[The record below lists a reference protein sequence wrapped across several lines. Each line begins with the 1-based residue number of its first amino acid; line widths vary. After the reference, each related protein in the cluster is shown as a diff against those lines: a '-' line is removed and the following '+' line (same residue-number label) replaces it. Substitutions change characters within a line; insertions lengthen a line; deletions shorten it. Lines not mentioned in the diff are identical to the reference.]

1 MAVEEQSAIGWN
13 NFIKGRVS
21 KKWSEAQ
28 DIFYKSVHPTS
39 PLTGEQWSSKLI
51 TEVWKI
57 FFSVWKARNTH
68 LHCPPGN
75 EPSAHL
81 NKRIQHAY
89 SRLRHSIAKSDS
101 LLFSLSLHER
111 LNTSA
116 AAKLV
121 WLDSVGIAEHDFSII
136 HRRSPTQRTI
146 PDMFQTIINNQQ
158 LNSQQD
164 HDTFAT
170 ADTWNHIDAWEGPDF
185 I

>member
-1 MAVEEQSAIGWN
+1 VEEQAAISWN

-21 KKWSEAQ
+21 KKWSKAQ
-28 DIFYKSVHPTS
+28 GIFYKLVHPTS
-39 PLTGEQWSSKLI
+39 TLTGKQWSSKLI
-51 TEVWKI
+51 TGIWKI
-57 FFSVWKARNTH
+57 FFSAWKARNTH
-68 LHCPPGN
+68 LHCPPGT

-89 SRLRHSIAKSDS
+89 SCLRHSIAKTDS
-101 LLFSLSLHER
+101 LLFSLPLHER

-116 AAKLV
+116 AAKLA
-121 WLDSVGIAEHDFSII
+121 WLDSVGIAEHDFSIT

-146 PDMFQTIINNQQ
+146 PDMFQTMINNQQ

-164 HDTFAT
+164 HNTFAN
-170 ADTWNHIDAWEGPDF
+170 ADTWNHIDDWEGPDF